1 MCIVCVCV
9 CVCYGLDR
17 PYDEER
23 HVKMNKLEKEKEIAK
38 IEEAAKKMKQ
48 SMYIIIHK

>member
-1 MCIVCVCV
+1 M

-48 SMYIIIHK
+48 SMYITIHK